1 VLFPDEIAM
10 RQSNRFVRVRVG
22 SWICCL
28 AGIVIAGAGCGDGGP
43 RYVPVS
49 GVVKLDGKLYGEA
62 VVVFSPIGTGQNP
75 NPGQT
80 SSAETD
86 AAGRF
91 VLKTADLKTGAVAGK
106 HLVRIQT
113 RVPVLNVDRKVG
125 TPDNSEARVKRD
137 PIPAEWNTLSHKE
150 YDVPSKGTDQANFDI
165 TTGK

>member
-1 VLFPDEIAM
+1 MACVLF
-10 RQSNRFVRVRVG
+10 VG
-22 SWICCL
+22 E
-28 AGIVIAGAGCGDGGP
+28 GCGDAGP
-43 RYVPVS
+43 KYVPVS
-49 GVVKLDGKLYGEA
+49 GVVKLDGKPYGDG
-62 VVVFSPIGTGQNP
+62 VVVFSPIGTADRP

-113 RVPVLNVDRKVG
+113 RTPVAQVDSSIG

-137 PIPAEWNTLSHKE
+137 PIPPEWNTLSSKE
-150 YDVPSKGTDQANFDI
+150 YEVPGAGTDQANFDI
-165 TTGK
+165 ATKK